1 MEQYKH
7 RNCIIALTPTP
18 THTEMVTIIK
28 TPAVRKEFEGRR
40 YLSLKHAH
48 RAIEEYESDRLI
60 KSKENYIKKQL
71 AEVVIIDPSMMLLRT
86 Y

>member
-7 RNCIIALTPTP
+7 RNCIIELTPT
-18 THTEMVTIIK
+18 TQYAEMVTIIK

-71 AEVVIIDPSMMLLRT
+71 AEVVIIDPTMMLLRT
-86 Y
+86 H